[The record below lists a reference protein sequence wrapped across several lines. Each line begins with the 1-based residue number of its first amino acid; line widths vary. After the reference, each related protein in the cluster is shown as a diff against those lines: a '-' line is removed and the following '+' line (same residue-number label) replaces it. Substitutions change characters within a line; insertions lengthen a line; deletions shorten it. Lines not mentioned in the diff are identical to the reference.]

1 MELQTITST
10 ETTQETGFISFF
22 DAIFY
27 SSDMYISFG
36 IHKQVKKL
44 IECHGAYFKVMKIE
58 FSTIEG

>member
-10 ETTQETGFISFF
+10 EATQETGFISFF

-36 IHKQVKKL
+36 IPAEIRKL
-44 IECHGAYFKVMKIE
+44 VRGKRLWAFKREERE
-58 FSTIEG
+58 FSGI